1 MASSTATQATR
12 IDLTKA
18 QYAVWLK
25 TKIDEEAQKGS
36 VINTLNL
43 SFKNNGGVV
52 ININDEASSESATI
66 GKSITALE
74 ANFVTWFVQQV
85 SNIKFAMGQGEIDT
99 CIFDYSR
106 ADNDVGITLT
116 FAK

>member
-1 MASSTATQATR
+1 MASSTSTQATR

-18 QYAVWLK
+18 QYAIWLK
-25 TKIDEEAQKGS
+25 TKIDEEAKNGS

-43 SFKNNGGVV
+43 SYKNGGVV
-52 ININDEASSESATI
+52 ININDQASSESTAI

-85 SNIKFAMGQGEIDT
+85 SNIKFAMAQGDIDT

-106 ADNDVGITLT
+106 AENDVGITLN
-116 FAK
+116 FVK